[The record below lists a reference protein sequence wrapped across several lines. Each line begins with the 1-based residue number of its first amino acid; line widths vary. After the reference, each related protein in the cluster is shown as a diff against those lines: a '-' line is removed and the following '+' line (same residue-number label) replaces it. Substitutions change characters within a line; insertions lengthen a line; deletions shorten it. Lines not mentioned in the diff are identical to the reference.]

1 MSDMGTLA
9 KEMMQREL
17 AKRPGRVRMLVIPIV
32 IVAVGALFYV
42 IGANLFDSIGS
53 IM

>member
-1 MSDMGTLA
+1 MASDLRPRYSHIT
-9 KEMMQREL
+9 